1 MATISGDILARYAAD
16 AAREVEGVENLVE
29 SSLHRHRGVRVLEED
44 GRMRIELH
52 LAVAWGASIPT
63 LGAAVQERVAEY
75 LNRMAEVKPD
85 YVDVIV
91 DVFGPP

>member
-75 LNRMAEVKPD
+75 LNRMAQVKPD

-91 DVFGPP
+91 DVIGPP